1 MDSNNLTVLAGGKD
15 EDLSDVEY
23 SEEGLRLFI
32 AEALKGK
39 GELAAGFTVDD
50 VMNSALFANLRTT
63 CEEGYKKSLE
73 EINAELAGK
82 RRKLEVERTRLMV
95 EKAAQLEAV
104 LREEHNLPPVLT
116 QAEIDAQLQ
125 ESLERKTVAGEN
137 DGGEEYDIRS
147 RVRILQELFG
157 DMLPSRIYTNADYA
171 ILFRVVLIGFVRP
184 FTQKLKEAGLDAEYR
199 ANIAV
204 MQKEVSNLL
213 DMTTQVIF
221 AWGDDTQTRV
231 VDPRLFRDISDL
243 ARTDERYA
251 WLSYCPTPEE
261 LTLRAEA
268 KAKVVAKDEQEQ
280 VARGLSREEIAT
292 KLVAGGYDA
301 DVAGKI
307 AKRIVKNHFGEGLG
321 FAGKMIKMEAVKKMV
336 EAQSEEDQSA
346 ARKLAQVVDM
356 SADEL
361 ERSVDEFRK
370 EHDRSKYI
378 RECVHGVTVTEKRY
392 ADRSDPNFGAEKPE
406 TSAKRKKD
414 KNGGGNQPKGG
425 KNKAGQRK
433 GNR

>member
-1 MDSNNLTVLAGGKD
+1 M
-15 EDLSDVEY
+15 
-23 SEEGLRLFI
+23 FI

-39 GELAAGFTVDD
+39 GDYSGFTVID
-50 VMNSALFANLRTT
+50 VRQRCSRTCGLRAR
-63 CEEGYKKSLE
+63 GLQKSLGRSTP
-73 EINAELAGK
+73 AG
-82 RRKLEVERTRLMV
+82 REACKLEVRDLADGGEGTQPNGSAGR
-95 EKAAQLEAV
+95 AQSS
-104 LREEHNLPPVLT
+104 PVLT

-221 AWGDDTQTRV
+221 AWGDDMQTRV
-231 VDPRLFRDISDL
+231 VDPRLFCDISDL

-361 ERSVDEFRK
+361 ERSVAEFRK
-370 EHDRSKYI
+370 EHDRGKYI
-378 RECVHGVTVTEKRY
+378 RECVHAVTATEKRY
-392 ADRSDPNFGAEKPE
+392 ADRRSDPNYGAEKPE